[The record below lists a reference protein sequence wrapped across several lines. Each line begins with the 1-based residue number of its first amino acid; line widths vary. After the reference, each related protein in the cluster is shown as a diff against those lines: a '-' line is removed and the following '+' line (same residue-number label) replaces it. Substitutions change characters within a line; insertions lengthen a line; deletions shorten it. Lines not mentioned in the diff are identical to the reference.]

1 MKRISPTALA
11 IFVCLLACEPGPA
24 CAAAEDI
31 LGQPPPP
38 LDTLPGFAREEPGI
52 APGSFSLSRKATQE
66 LATAGPGERFSI
78 PEIDEFIGDDAEPL
92 EFRRIDLFAPGARV
106 VHLKAGGVVEWQ
118 RDARQ
123 FFIAGNR
130 STGVGL
136 AVDPASGEVSGF
148 ANKGS
153 SKMQLNGGPDGRI
166 QVQAIDE
173 APDGE
178 SVCSTQLDDQQAQSL
193 AFLHDAT
200 PESLSEAPAGSGITF
215 QAVVAVDTDN
225 EWMAHRGNNENTAM
239 TWITDAFL
247 AMNVFYERD
256 VSLHLLIGDV
266 TLRTI
271 PDPYSI
277 ASGASGQMDE
287 FAAYWRYN
295 MSSVD
300 RDFATLMSGRGVGS
314 NSYSGIAW
322 INQYCVKGV
331 SQGDRTRGSYSFNAM
346 GVNRTP
352 ANTAIYIGHEFGHN
366 FGSPHTHCYSPA
378 LDQCY
383 SGEAAGCYSGP
394 VSCPAGGK
402 GTIMSYC
409 HISAASGGAGCGINK
424 SEFHPTVQSLIE
436 GRLAANFPACI
447 SEYEE
452 PPGPGE
458 PPLFESS
465 FE

>member
-11 IFVCLLACEPGPA
+11 IFICLLANEPGPA
-24 CAAAEDI
+24 CAAEEHG
-31 LGQPPPP
+31 LSQPPPP
-38 LDTLPGFAREEPGI
+38 LDSLPGFAREEPGI
-52 APGSFSLSRKATQE
+52 APGTISLSRKASRE
-66 LATAGPGERFSI
+66 LAAAEPGGKLSL
-78 PEIDEFIGDDAEPL
+78 PEIDEFISHGDQPL
-92 EFRRIDLFAPGARV
+92 EFRRMDLFAPGAKV
-106 VHLKAGGVVEWQ
+106 MLVNADGVVEQQ

-136 AVDPASGEVSGF
+136 AVDPASGEISGF
-148 ANKGS
+148 AIKGS
-153 SKMQLNGGPDGRI
+153 SKMQLQGGPDGHI
-166 QVQAIDE
+166 KVQAIDE

-178 SVCSTQLDDQQAQSL
+178 SVCSTQLDDQPAQSL

-215 QAVVAVDTDN
+215 QTVIAVDTDN
-225 EWMAHRGNNENTAM
+225 EWMAHRGNNVNTAM

-266 TLRTI
+266 ILRTT

-277 ASGASGQMDE
+277 ASGASAQMDE

-295 MSSVD
+295 MAGVD

-331 SQGDRTRGSYSFNAM
+331 TQGDRTRGSYSFNAM

-383 SGEAAGCYSGP
+383 SGEGAGCYSGA

-409 HISAASGGAGCGINK
+409 HVSSAGCGTNK
-424 SEFHPTVQSLIE
+424 SEFHPLVQNLIE
-436 GRLAANFPACI
+436 GRLAANFPSCI
-447 SEYEE
+447 AEYEE
-452 PPGPGE
+452 PPDPTE
-458 PPLFESS
+458 PPVFESS